1 MRRSQDVYRDRVTL
15 PTSLRR
21 TAAVAALGACV
32 LLLAAC
38 TPTISVPV
46 AAHATEPLC
55 ASAVLAAPTV
65 LADQPQAR
73 TNSQATAAWG
83 DAGAA
88 ITLRCGVEPPQAAS
102 EDCVAV
108 TDAAG
113 KEYDWIAARTT
124 TGWRFTSYGRSP
136 ALEVELPATLGLS
149 QPTAPLADLAASLSV
164 LPQAKTCQ

>member
-1 MRRSQDVYRDRVTL
+1 VTFPAPLRRSAAAT
-15 PTSLRR
+15 
-21 TAAVAALGACV
+21 AVAACV
-32 LLLAAC
+32 LLLTAC
-38 TPTISVPV
+38 APTISVPV

-88 ITLRCGVEPPQAAS
+88 ITLRCGVEPPTAAS
-102 EDCVAV
+102 DDCVAV
-108 TDAAG
+108 TDAG
-113 KEYDWIAARTT
+113 GNEYDWIAAKTT

-136 ALEVELPATLGLS
+136 ALEVELPDTLGLS
-149 QPTAPLADLAASLSV
+149 QPTAPLTDLAPAMAV
-164 LPQAKTCQ
+164 LPVSKTCQ